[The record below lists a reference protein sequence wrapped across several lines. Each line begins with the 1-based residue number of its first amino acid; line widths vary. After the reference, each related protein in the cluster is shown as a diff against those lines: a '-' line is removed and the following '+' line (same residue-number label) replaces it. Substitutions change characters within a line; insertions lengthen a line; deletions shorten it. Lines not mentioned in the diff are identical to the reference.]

1 MARIRI
7 VHGPKG
13 EPGPEADRLREAGH
27 DIAAGGMTPAVMKQL
42 RASPPDA
49 VIIDLDR
56 GFSFGRDIAIWLRQ
70 AKSSRSV
77 PIVFV
82 EGDAAKLTRLK
93 AQLPD
98 ATYTS
103 RGRIRS
109 AVKTALANPPAAPV
123 KPESALAGYSGTP
136 LPKKLGI
143 KADTVLALLGPPH
156 DFATRTLGPIPDGV
170 EIRTDLRKAPDLIIW
185 FARSLAEVER
195 RIDALAGKV
204 GRDGIWIAWPKQASG
219 VKSDLTQ
226 ADVRRIGLGNGLVDY
241 KICAIDATWSGLK
254 FARRDR
260 GK

>member
-13 EPGPEADRLREAGH
+13 EPGPEAGRLRAAGH
-27 DIAAGGMTPAVMKQL
+27 DIEAGGVTPAVMKQL

-49 VIIDLDR
+49 VVIDLGR
-56 GFSFGRDIAIWLRQ
+56 GFSFGRDIAMWLRQ
-70 AKSSRSV
+70 TKSTRSV
-77 PIVFV
+77 PIVFM
-82 EGDAAKLTRLK
+82 EGEPSKLDRLK
-93 AQLPD
+93 KQLPD

-109 AVKTALANPPAAPV
+109 AVRKAIADPPAQPV
-123 KPESALAGYSGTP
+123 KPASALAGYSGTP

-143 KADTVLALLGPPH
+143 KADTVLALLGPPD
-156 DFATRTLGPIPDGV
+156 DFVTHTLGPIPGGV
-170 EIRTDLRKAPDLIIW
+170 EVRTNLRKRPDLIIW

-195 RIDALAGKV
+195 RIGALAKKV
-204 GRDGIWIAWPKQASG
+204 GPGGIWIAWTKKASG

-226 ADVRRIGLGNGLVDY
+226 ADVRRIGLANGLVDY

-254 FARRDR
+254 FARRS
-260 GK
+260 